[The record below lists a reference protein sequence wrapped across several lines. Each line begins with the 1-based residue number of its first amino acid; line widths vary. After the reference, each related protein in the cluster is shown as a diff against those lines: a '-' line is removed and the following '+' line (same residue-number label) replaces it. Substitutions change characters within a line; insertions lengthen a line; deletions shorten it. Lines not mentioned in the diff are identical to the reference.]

1 MTRKYVAVFGLGYD
15 QLEGIKEL
23 RKNFKILGFDEN
35 EKSKAIKYVDKYFS
49 INFKK
54 KSEILKICR
63 NFNVRYIFSFN
74 TEGPLPIVGYL
85 NTKLNLQ
92 GIKQQTVNLVTN
104 KYNLR
109 KKFKKNGI
117 IVPDFKAFKKKDAD
131 NLINKISF
139 PKIFKPI
146 IGSASRGV
154 FIAIDKKSFNKN
166 FKQQKKYY
174 NNLILAEDFVIGDI
188 YAIDGWFSNRF
199 IFAALTKKFRDS
211 RFPLLDKSLIFNY
224 SDNLLKKKAILLA
237 NKCCK
242 AVKVKNVPIHLEFI
256 VSKKKVIPI
265 DFSIRGAGSQLYSKC
280 ISELIKYSSSK
291 VQVDLQIKKIP
302 IVKTKSKFFFY
313 VYFITSMKNSVM
325 KKINLKKLKEKKYKF
340 DFLQV
345 KKEGEKI
352 YRVNNGLDRL
362 GIIYLK
368 FRNLRIFLR
377 EKPFLDKILKKFDIE

>member
-117 IVPDFKAFKKKDAD
+117 VVPDFKVFKKKDTD
-131 NLINKISF
+131 NFINKISF

-154 FIAIDKKSFNKN
+154 FIAIDKKSFIKN

-174 NNLILAEDFVIGDI
+174 NNLILAENFVIGDI

-291 VQVDLQIKKIP
+291 VQIDLQIKKIP
-302 IVKTKSKFFFY
+302 IIKTKSKFFFM
-313 VYFITSMKNSVM
+313 FI
-325 KKINLKKLKEKKYKF
+325 LLH
-340 DFLQV
+340 Q
-345 KKEGEKI
+345 
-352 YRVNNGLDRL
+352 
-362 GIIYLK
+362 
-368 FRNLRIFLR
+368 
-377 EKPFLDKILKKFDIE
+377 

>member
-117 IVPDFKAFKKKDAD
+117 VVPDFKVFKKKDTD
-131 NLINKISF
+131 NFINKISF

-154 FIAIDKKSFNKN
+154 FIAIDKKSFIKN

-174 NNLILAEDFVIGDI
+174 NNLILAENFVIGDI

-291 VQVDLQIKKIP
+291 VQIDLQIKKIP
-302 IVKTKSKFFFY
+302 IIKTKSKFFFY

-377 EKPFLDKILKKFDIE
+377 EKPLLDKILKKFDIE

>member
-1 MTRKYVAVFGLGYD
+1 MARKYVAVFGLGYD
-15 QLEGIKEL
+15 QLPGVKEL

-35 EKSKAIKYVDKYFS
+35 EKSIAIKHVDKYFS
-49 INFKK
+49 VNFQKK
-54 KSEILKICR
+54 QEILKICR
-63 NFNVRYIFSFN
+63 NFDVKYVFSFN
-74 TEGPLPIVGYL
+74 TEGSLPIVGYL
-85 NTKLNLQ
+85 NTNLNLQ

-117 IVPDFKAFKKKDAD
+117 DVPDFKVFKKEDID
-131 NLINKISF
+131 NFINKIKF
-139 PKIFKPI
+139 PKIFKPT

-154 FIAIDKKSFNKN
+154 FVAIDKKSFKKN

-174 NNLILAEDFVIGDI
+174 DNLILAENFVIGDI
-188 YAIDGWFSNRF
+188 YAIDGWFSNKF
-199 IFAALTKKFRDS
+199 IFAALTKKFRDR

-224 SDNLLKKKAILLA
+224 SDNSLKEKAILLA

-256 VSKKKVIPI
+256 VSKKKLIPI
-265 DFSIRGAGSQLYSKC
+265 DFSIRGVGSQVYSKC
-280 ISELIKYSSSK
+280 ISALIKYSSSK
-291 VQVDLQIKKIP
+291 VQIDLQIKKIP
-302 IVKTKSKFFFY
+302 IINTKSKFFFY

-352 YRVNNGLDRL
+352 YKVNNGLDRL

-368 FRNLRIFLR
+368 FKNLKIFLSK
-377 EKPFLDKILKKFDIE
+377 KPLLDKILKKFDIE